1 MHMAAT
7 ATLRPHPSSRK
18 SQVLATCK
26 PPSRLATR
34 MVTHSCPAVVARPN
48 ALMIEC
54 PFAGAGNVAS
64 LPDNHLGAGQ
74 SAMKL
79 RDDLFTAKN
88 SADLLSEMLSGI
100 SIQDPAD
107 VKQV

>member
-1 MHMAAT
+1 
-7 ATLRPHPSSRK
+7 
-18 SQVLATCK
+18 VC
-26 PPSRLATR
+26 PPA
-34 MVTHSCPAVVARPN
+34 N
-48 ALMIEC
+48 ALEWRMC
-54 PFAGAGNVAS
+54 FAGNVAS

-100 SIQDPAD
+100 SIQDPTD

>member
-1 MHMAAT
+1 MW
-7 ATLRPHPSSRK
+7 
-18 SQVLATCK
+18 
-26 PPSRLATR
+26 
-34 MVTHSCPAVVARPN
+34 
-48 ALMIEC
+48 
-54 PFAGAGNVAS
+54 FAGNVAS

>member
-1 MHMAAT
+1 
-7 ATLRPHPSSRK
+7 
-18 SQVLATCK
+18 
-26 PPSRLATR
+26 
-34 MVTHSCPAVVARPN
+34 
-48 ALMIEC
+48 
-54 PFAGAGNVAS
+54 
-64 LPDNHLGAGQ
+64 
-74 SAMKL
+74 MKL